1 MGKREQH
8 AGMVTRNRP
17 SRLIGSVM
25 VPMLLRAGHSLCGYD
40 SDLYRPCT
48 FASGGEQVA
57 RSGWASSTTGGDV
70 LRGRR
75 RGPGLQA
82 QSSRRA
88 ILGNVGTV
96 LRRELRRNKS

>member
-17 SRLIGSVM
+17 SRLYRLVM

-48 FASGGEQVA
+48 FAS
-57 RSGWASSTTGGDV
+57 RMFT
-70 LRGRR
+70 
-75 RGPGLQA
+75 
-82 QSSRRA
+82 
-88 ILGNVGTV
+88 
-96 LRRELRRNKS
+96 